1 MNKIQYIN
9 VGGVPFSIN
18 EDAFAKLD
26 NYMSQLNRHF
36 SNSEG
41 HKEIME
47 DIEFRIA
54 ELFQQY
60 LQNQQILNLQH
71 VEKLI
76 QTMGTAETLS
86 DGQGF
91 DGGKSYPDEEESW
104 EYTTGKRL
112 FRDPL
117 DKKISGVCSGI
128 AHYFGIDDPIWVR
141 LAFVLAG
148 FAGFGIL
155 LYIILVFLLPVAMTS
170 ADRLAMKGKPVNIH
184 NIADKVEEEFS
195 NMTDRFDEWRE
206 KRRQRRQRRWRR

>member
-9 VGGVPFSIN
+9 VGGIPFSIN
-18 EDAFAKLD
+18 EDAFVKLD
-26 NYMSQLNRHF
+26 EYMSNLSRHF
-36 SNSEG
+36 KSSEG

-60 LQNQQILNLQH
+60 LQNQQILTIQH

-76 QTMGTAETLS
+76 QTMGTAEALGEGHTTSEGPHFS
-86 DGQGF
+86 DPE
-91 DGGKSYPDEEESW
+91 DPWDYE
-104 EYTTGKRL
+104 TGKRL
-112 FRDPL
+112 FRDPA

-128 AHYFGIDDPIWVR
+128 AHYFGIEDPVWVR
-141 LAFVLAG
+141 LAFVLAA

-155 LYIILVFLLPVAMTS
+155 LYIILIFLLPVAMTS
-170 ADRLAMKGKPVNIH
+170 ADRLAMKGRPVNIQ
-184 NIADKVEEEFS
+184 NIADKVEEEFNDMS
-195 NMTDRFDEWRE
+195 DRFDEWRE